1 MSLFE
6 LWSFVEN
13 RECCS
18 EHDDR
23 LSTTDVLMSRAF
35 GQMAA
40 LEKKLV
46 FIRWEPRGIMLN
58 SEGPL
63 AIDSSCQFK
72 NPLIE
77 SE

>member
-23 LSTTDVLMSRAF
+23 LSTTDVLISWAF

-40 LEKKLV
+40 LEKKTC
-46 FIRWEPRGIMLN
+46 FY
-58 SEGPL
+58 PL
-63 AIDSSCQFK
+63 GA
-72 NPLIE
+72 
-77 SE
+77 